1 MYSYPVKEGTIAF
14 LLILLFF
21 VIYIRVQS
29 HLITSRDEI
38 IEFKIDTQIATSELI
53 SNTGS

>member
-21 VIYIRVQS
+21 VICIRVQS